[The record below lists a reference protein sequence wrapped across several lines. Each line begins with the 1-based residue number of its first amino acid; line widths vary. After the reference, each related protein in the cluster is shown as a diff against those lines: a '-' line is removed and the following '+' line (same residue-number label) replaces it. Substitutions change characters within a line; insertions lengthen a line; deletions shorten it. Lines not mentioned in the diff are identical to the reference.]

1 MGSFEQMTAYF
12 ALALQLNSVEDYE
25 HDRILGRFTAVEKVG
40 DTNLLIVQK
49 YEDYV
54 PDILILVLKTFSFCR
69 TKIQFSYP
77 FLKAL

>member
-12 ALALQLNSVEDYE
+12 ALSLQLNSVEDYE

-49 YEDYV
+49 YYV
-54 PDILILVLKTFSFCR
+54 PEILILVLKTFSFCR